1 MSCGAYECGTG
12 KVFLQLTETMSQV
25 TDYLYKRVVAQK
37 NAEVRRLKELH
48 SSLLQVSSS
57 THYDAAH
64 EVLYFCQINSGDLVL
79 LSKKGNQ

>member
-1 MSCGAYECGTG
+1 M
-12 KVFLQLTETMSQV
+12 FLHLTETMSQV